1 MRIGDLAPIPLGAGN
16 DAVAPAADGER
27 NEPAYVA
34 KATQAA
40 VEFERFFI
48 SHMLRTMRASTREM
62 ASEDSVFNNRV
73 NQDMQDMADD
83 LVAGKMAGQRAFGI
97 ADAILRQLVPAPTTA
112 SAQRHDLHPV
122 PAKPLSIKT

>member
-1 MRIGDLAPIPLGAGN
+1 MRIDDLRN
-16 DAVAPAADGER
+16 DALKIASEAPVAPAAGQPEHD
-27 NEPAYVA
+27 PAYVA

-48 SHMLRTMRASTREM
+48 GHMLRTMRASTREL

-83 LVAGKMAGQRAFGI
+83 LVAGNMAGQRAFGI
-97 ADAILRQLVPAPTTA
+97 ADAILRQLVPGAGTGK
-112 SAQRHDLHPV
+112 R
-122 PAKPLSIKT
+122 

>member
-1 MRIGDLAPIPLGAGN
+1 MRIDDLRN
-16 DAVAPAADGER
+16 DALKTATEAPVAPAAGQPEPD
-27 NEPAYVA
+27 PAYVA

-83 LVAGKMAGQRAFGI
+83 LVAGNMASQRAFGI
-97 ADAILRQLVPAPTTA
+97 ADAILRQLVPGAGTGK
-112 SAQRHDLHPV
+112 R
-122 PAKPLSIKT
+122 

>member
-1 MRIGDLAPIPLGAGN
+1 MRIDDAFNAAPGA
-16 DAVAPAADGER
+16 DAPVAPAADQPQHD
-27 NEPAYVA
+27 PAYVA

-48 SHMLRTMRASTREM
+48 GHMLRTMRASTRGL

-97 ADAILRQLVPAPTTA
+97 ADAILRQLVPA
-112 SAQRHDLHPV
+112 
-122 PAKPLSIKT
+122 AKT